1 MIIAN
6 NSIERLFFALW
17 PNNNVCQT
25 INQFSQPELSEIKGK
40 IIPFENWHI
49 TLAFL
54 GEVDL
59 PTKQCMQQVAGKIQG
74 NRFSLSLD
82 KLGYWPKP
90 RIFWIGASQI
100 PEALQDLVN
109 HLNTGLV
116 DCGYRPDTRPFQVHL
131 TLMRKAVCIKKLP
144 TITPI
149 AWAVEDF
156 CLVRSILEPSGARY
170 EVIVRW
176 ALN

>member
-1 MIIAN
+1 MTISDN
-6 NSIERLFFALW
+6 PIERLFFALW
-17 PNNNVCQT
+17 PNDDVRQS
-25 INQFSQPELSEIKGK
+25 INQFSQPVLSEVNGK

-59 PTKQCMQQVAGKIQG
+59 STKQCMQQIAEKVQG

-90 RIFWIGASQI
+90 RIFWIGVSQI

-109 HLNTGLV
+109 HLNASLV
-116 DCGYRPDTRPFQVHL
+116 NCGYRPDTRPFQVHL

-144 TITPI
+144 MITPI
-149 AWAVEDF
+149 VWTVEDF

-170 EVIVRW
+170 EVIARW